1 MTTEDKNLDV
11 REDKS
16 GGIVVAGITEVD
28 VRNVNEVMAL
38 LKVSIIQIRRLGTKI
53 DRRKPPRQI

>member
-28 VRNVNEVMAL
+28 VRHVNEVMAL
-38 LKVSIIQIRRLGTKI
+38 LKVQDL
-53 DRRKPPRQI
+53 